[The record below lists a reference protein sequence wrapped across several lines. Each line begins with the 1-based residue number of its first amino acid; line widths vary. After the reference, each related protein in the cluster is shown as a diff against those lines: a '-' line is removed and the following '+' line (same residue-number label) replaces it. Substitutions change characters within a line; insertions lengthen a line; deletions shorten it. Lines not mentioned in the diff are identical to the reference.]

1 MLGDLR
7 NSYWQTGHH
16 HFSFG
21 EEEEK
26 KITMSSSHTRRWDV
40 DNPNEQI
47 HAANKELRTRLM
59 AIVTRRNLTPRLP
72 KGETSSSI
80 SEIVDV
86 LIHNGVIPN
95 EGRSRQSAQVITSV
109 GDRVDRGELITP
121 VEFGNGN
128 YTNAIAW
135 FDILLPDI
143 ER

>member
-1 MLGDLR
+1 VLGDLR
-7 NSYWQTGHH
+7 NSYWQTCHH

-21 EEEEK
+21 EEDGK

-47 HAANKELRTRLM
+47 CAANKELRTRLM
-59 AIVTRRNLTPRLP
+59 AIVTRRNLSPRLP
-72 KGETSSSI
+72 RGETSSSI

-95 EGRSRQSAQVITSV
+95 EGRSRQSAQVITAV

-121 VEFGNGN
+121 VEFGNGT
-128 YTNAIAW
+128 YTNAIGW

>member
-1 MLGDLR
+1 
-7 NSYWQTGHH
+7 
-16 HFSFG
+16 
-21 EEEEK
+21 
-26 KITMSSSHTRRWDV
+26 MSSSHTRRWDV

-47 HAANKELRTRLM
+47 RTANKELRTRLM
-59 AIVTRRNLTPRLP
+59 AVVTRRNLTPRLP

-86 LIHNGVIPN
+86 LIHNEVIPN
-95 EGRSRQSAQVITSV
+95 EGRSRQTAQVITSV
-109 GDRVDRGELITP
+109 GDRVDRGDLISP